1 MWNRREISV
10 SLSHDLPTDG
20 CTGAAGHSDHP
31 AVAMAVMRAL
41 RRDGASE
48 HGGGSTPCACAG
60 CAWCWRWGRH
70 TVVVAV
76 AVAAVAV
83 MMMVVA
89 VVMVMMM
96 MMVLVTGRPLVWAE
110 AWRVMAVAGGC
121 CGHTDLHTPTLQDGL
136 RHAADALAG
145 GLLELANGAPSR
157 CVLLCGRCD

>member
-10 SLSHDLPTDG
+10 SSSHNLPTDG
-20 CTGAAGHSDHP
+20 CGGAAGRSDHP

-76 AVAAVAV
+76 AVVAVAV
-83 MMMVVA
+83 MMMVV
-89 VVMVMMM
+89 VVVVVMMM
-96 MMVLVTGRPLVWAE
+96 MMLVLVMVLVMGRPLVWAE
-110 AWRVMAVAGGC
+110 AWWVMAVAGGAVGTQIC
-121 CGHTDLHTPTLQDGL
+121 TRRRCRTACAMPPT
-136 RHAADALAG
+136 RWRG
-145 GLLELANGAPSR
+145 GCSSSPMVRRPFVRPL
-157 CVLLCGRCD
+157 